1 MASYRSQGRWVIW
14 LSFLIALLLQIMP
27 WPDNLIVFRPN
38 WVLLILLYWILAL
51 PHRVN
56 VGTGFVMGA
65 ILDLISGSTLGVRV
79 LAMSI
84 IAYLVALKYQLF
96 RNLALW
102 QQALVVMLLSL
113 VVDIIVFWAEFLV
126 INVSFRPEVFWSSV
140 VNGVLWPDFLA
151 DAQSPSAVCSAIKVS
166 MTSLYLASGSPRRQE
181 LLAQLGVT
189 FERIVT
195 GIEEQRQPQESAQQ
209 YVVRLAREKARA
221 GVAQTAKDLPVLGA
235 DTIVIL
241 NGEVLEK
248 PRDAE
253 HAAQMLRKLSGQT
266 HQVMTAVALADSQ
279 HILDCLVVTDVT
291 FRTLTDEDIAGYVA
305 SDEPLDKAG
314 AYGIQG
320 LGGCF
325 VRKIN
330 GSYHA
335 AVGFTFRRLKT
346 YELLSNFNALR
357 EKRDKHM
364 TAELLV
370 NVMPS
375 KTSGVY

>member
-1 MASYRSQGRWVIW
+1 
-14 LSFLIALLLQIMP
+14 
-27 WPDNLIVFRPN
+27 
-38 WVLLILLYWILAL
+38 
-51 PHRVN
+51 
-56 VGTGFVMGA
+56 
-65 ILDLISGSTLGVRV
+65 
-79 LAMSI
+79 
-84 IAYLVALKYQLF
+84 
-96 RNLALW
+96 
-102 QQALVVMLLSL
+102 
-113 VVDIIVFWAEFLV
+113 
-126 INVSFRPEVFWSSV
+126 
-140 VNGVLWPDFLA
+140 
-151 DAQSPSAVCSAIKVS
+151 

-209 YVVRLAREKARA
+209 YVVRLARESTGGCRA
-221 GVAQTAKDLPVLGA
+221 NGAGSPVLGA

-305 SDEPLDKAG
+305 SGEPLDKAG

-330 GSYHA
+330 GSFHA
-335 AVGFTFRRLKT
+335 VVGLPLVET

-357 EKRDKHM
+357 EKRDKHD
-364 TAELLV
+364 
-370 NVMPS
+370 
-375 KTSGVY
+375 G